1 MQEDSAN
8 DLKMLQEW
16 FETNRIRETGI
27 VENVQKQPA
36 SPERDEMLEI
46 CKGNIEE
53 FTMMIQL
60 VASIIEREKEQ
71 AQIFLASIN
80 VKGIGEITA
89 EKLLK
94 KFKTADDVFSA
105 TEKQISKISG
115 LSKRANLIWRYL
127 DSYNK
132 TREKKSE

>member
-1 MQEDSAN
+1 MEIKNLLEGSNQSYKNMQEDSAN

-16 FETNRIRETGI
+16 FEPNRIRETGI

-60 VASIIEREKEQ
+60 VASIIEREKE
-71 AQIFLASIN
+71 
-80 VKGIGEITA
+80 
-89 EKLLK
+89 
-94 KFKTADDVFSA
+94 
-105 TEKQISKISG
+105 
-115 LSKRANLIWRYL
+115 
-127 DSYNK
+127 
-132 TREKKSE
+132 

>member
-53 FTMMIQL
+53 FSMMIQL
-60 VASIIEREKEQ
+60 VASIIEREKQ
-71 AQIFLASIN
+71 QDHLYLALEDLI
-80 VKGIGEITA
+80 
-89 EKLLK
+89 
-94 KFKTADDVFSA
+94 KT
-105 TEKQISKISG
+105 
-115 LSKRANLIWRYL
+115 
-127 DSYNK
+127 
-132 TREKKSE
+132 

>member
-1 MQEDSAN
+1 MHGLVIGISNEDYLARSEMYIHARRSAN

-53 FTMMIQL
+53 FSMMIQL
-60 VASIIEREKEQ
+60 VASIIEREK
-71 AQIFLASIN
+71 N
-80 VKGIGEITA
+80 
-89 EKLLK
+89 
-94 KFKTADDVFSA
+94 
-105 TEKQISKISG
+105 
-115 LSKRANLIWRYL
+115 
-127 DSYNK
+127 
-132 TREKKSE
+132 